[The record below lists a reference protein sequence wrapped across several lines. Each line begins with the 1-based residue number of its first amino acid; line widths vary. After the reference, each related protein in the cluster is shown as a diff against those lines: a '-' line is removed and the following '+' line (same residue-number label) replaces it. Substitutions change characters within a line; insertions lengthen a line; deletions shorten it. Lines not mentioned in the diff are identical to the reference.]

1 MLGMRCKARN
11 RIGKYESVI
20 DLAECMLK
28 CNAWTGGTP
37 CNSFDFNA
45 NSQKCDLCSAYDDE
59 NDLTTNS
66 NWDHSWKS
74 DACGQIASASAS
86 RLPSG
91 STSTTAFAS
100 TTSTT
105 EVMTTTTTTAK
116 EGVCA
121 LPEDVLEYSLVTLFN
136 ATVAAHDI
144 YGKMAIGDSL
154 FDGSPQESSAVRGM
168 VTYSGV
174 ATGNWRFNGGSRQ
187 VPKLPFDWGDFEWL
201 ARNAV
206 SASHSRGFKV
216 KVFTDGGSY
225 NTYDVNPGGQGEDN
239 GKTLIIF
246 NTWKPVFL
254 TKTSDGRQFGPSV
267 LAPFS
272 TVTLSGN
279 AGFIDGCVIAKRF
292 GDSLKYQVGGNGGQL
307 QMHGSMGNCYY
318 GPITCK

>member
-1 MLGMRCKARN
+1 MLGMRCKASKRL
-11 RIGKYESVI
+11 EDFDSVI
-20 DLAECMLK
+20 DPAACMQL
-28 CNAWTGGTP
+28 CNARGG
-37 CNSFDFNA
+37 CNSFDFKVNT
-45 NSQKCDLCSAYDDE
+45 QQCELCSAYDDE
-59 NDLTTNS
+59 NDLTANS
-66 NWDHSWKS
+66 DWEHSWKS
-74 DACGQIASASAS
+74 NACG
-86 RLPSG
+86 LPLG
-91 STSTTAFAS
+91 STSTTTFAP
-100 TTSTT
+100 TTTTT
-105 EVMTTTTTTAK
+105 EVLTTTTTTAK
-116 EGVCA
+116 EGVCS
-121 LPEDVLEYSLVTLFN
+121 LHEDLLEYSLVTLFN

-206 SASHSRGFKV
+206 DASYMFGFKV

-239 GKTLIIF
+239 GKTLMIF